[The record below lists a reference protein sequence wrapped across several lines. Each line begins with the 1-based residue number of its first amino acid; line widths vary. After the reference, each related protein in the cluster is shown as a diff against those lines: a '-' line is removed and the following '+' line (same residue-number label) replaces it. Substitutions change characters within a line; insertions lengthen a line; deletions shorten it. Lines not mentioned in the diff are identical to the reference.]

1 MDVIENILG
10 INLLNPKIYEFPFI
24 TNINS
29 VTMSNIVY
37 SMRSHQVNLVK
48 SENLVSIYYILNLLY
63 VAITKMDVIENI
75 LGIYLF

>member
-29 VTMSNIVY
+29 ITMSNI
-37 SMRSHQVNLVK
+37 
-48 SENLVSIYYILNLLY
+48 YIIK
-63 VAITKMDVIENI
+63 VEVHI
-75 LGIYLF
+75 GIVWQYE